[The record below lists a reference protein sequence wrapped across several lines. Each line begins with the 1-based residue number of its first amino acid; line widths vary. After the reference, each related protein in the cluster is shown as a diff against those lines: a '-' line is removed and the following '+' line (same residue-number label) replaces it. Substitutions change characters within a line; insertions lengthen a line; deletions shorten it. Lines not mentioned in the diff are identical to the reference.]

1 MSTRCQRTQC
11 GKKLT
16 DPKSQ
21 ELGYG
26 PVCYRKVHG
35 HGPRLVP
42 VPGPCRDGGAAV
54 GSLPLFELPG
64 ALATN
69 AKPSRDAR
77 RNARQ
82 AEAIRRGYHPLG
94 VALRTNLPLHP
105 DAPRG
110 DNRNAPGPRCG
121 TCTHRVIPLR
131 EVSGTYPKCNY
142 GGDWR
147 HATGGPGTDCRAWW
161 PGCHHYEPKPDS
173 TTTKGTPR

>member
-1 MSTRCQRTQC
+1 MTTRCRRTRC

-26 PVCYRKVHG
+26 PVCYRKEFG

-42 VPGPCRDGGAAV
+42 ITAPPRYTPGVAV
-54 GSLPLFELPG
+54 PLFDLPDAPQPARG
-64 ALATN
+64 
-69 AKPSRDAR
+69 RDAR
-77 RNARQ
+77 RAQRQ
-82 AEAIRRGYHPLG
+82 VAAIRLGYHPLG

-110 DNRNAPGPRCG
+110 DDRTTPGPRCG
-121 TCTHRVIPLR
+121 SCVHRVIPLR
-131 EVSGTYPKCNY
+131 EVAGTYPKCNY

-147 HATGGPGTDCRAWW
+147 HATGGPATDCRAWW
-161 PGCHHYEPKPDS
+161 PACHHY
-173 TTTKGTPR
+173 

>member
-11 GKKLT
+11 GRKLT
-16 DPKSQ
+16 DPASQ
-21 ELGYG
+21 ERGYG

-42 VPGPCRDGGAAV
+42 ITRPPRYTPGVAV
-54 GSLPLFELPG
+54 PLFELDG
-64 ALATN
+64 APATN
-69 AKPSRDAR
+69 VRPSRDTR
-77 RNARQ
+77 RNTRQ

-110 DNRNAPGPRCG
+110 DDRKTPGPRCG
-121 TCTHRVIPLR
+121 SCTHRVVPLR

-161 PGCHHYEPKPDS
+161 PACHHHEPKTDS
-173 TTTKGTPR
+173 TTTEGTPR